1 MSQAL
6 GSSTGER
13 DEGVVTPVNPPLEDD
28 PILLLVRKIQ
38 QGEDKERNS
47 EELHRI
53 FYQHVVAFFR
63 KRGFP
68 PEEVRDLTQ
77 EAFLRVFNGINS
89 FQGKSRFESWL
100 FKIAANVW
108 KNELRRLDAEKRDG
122 FEQSLDESPDGD
134 DPGGRKIEPAD
145 SKPLAPDLMQIR
157 ERQEL
162 LREALQ
168 ALPTQMRR
176 VCELR
181 FIQDRKYQEIA
192 DLLEV
197 SIETIKAHLHQ
208 ARKRLTGKLGS
219 GDPPSGGQRAKS

>member
-6 GSSTGER
+6 GLSSGER
-13 DEGVVTPVNPPLEDD
+13 DEGAPTPVNPPLEDD

-38 QGEDKERNS
+38 GGKDVEKS
-47 EELHRI
+47 CEELHKI
-53 FYQHVVAFFR
+53 FYQPVVAFFR

-77 EAFLRVFNGINS
+77 EVFFRVFKGINS

-108 KNELRRLDAEKRDG
+108 KNELRRLDTEKRDG
-122 FEQSLDESPDGD
+122 FEQSLDESPDHD

-168 ALPTQMRR
+168 ALPAQMRR